1 MITNGTLQRF
11 KREPSLFS
19 TFDDIFGKNLFF
31 DDVNLN
37 SSSYTYENNDSGGLL
52 TVNAVGHDPENIDIE
67 VTPKYL
73 KINSSKPPGASN
85 LVGDLNYTFTLNGKY
100 STDDIKAEFEH
111 GLIKIKFG
119 LQEEYKPKKLK
130 LKY

>member
-1 MITNGTLQRF
+1 MSTNGTLQRF

-19 TFDDIFGKNLFF
+19 TFDDFFGKNLFF
-31 DDVNLN
+31 EDRTLN
-37 SSSYTYENNDSGGLL
+37 SSSYTYENTEEGGLL

-73 KINSSKPPGASN
+73 KINSSKPPGSSN

-100 STDDIKAEFEH
+100 STDDIKAKFEN

-119 LQEEYKPKKLK
+119 LQEEHKPKKLK